1 MEERRLHQRANFP
14 SNLEIT
20 HIGGDGILEDEVSLF
35 GIAAKTWEASFD
47 LLDYLL
53 PPPLANTIIEFDPAS
68 PLLSSTSHIIDLGS
82 GTCHLPIGIAKRL
95 ASSTEASKNLKIT
108 VTDLPEVLPLLER
121 KISSAI
127 QEISSGPRI
136 SARSLRWGNTQETID
151 LLSSIDVNHQEPF
164 ELLITCSDLVFFP
177 FLFAPLLRTLLIL
190 TSPQYLPVRTSS
202 SPVIVFGY
210 KERSA
215 VKEFPFFSLLGRYF
229 KLEPILSR
237 SDPADPWELIR
248 DQERHSKR
256 SKETDSNGNKIYLL
270 RATRHPSTLNLDL
283 DPIIHH
289 SQLEEEDNDRIGTQE
304 DPLYLLG
311 DGSAIDQWE
320 WILLSNLTDHSL
332 FS

>member
-53 PPPLANTIIEFDPAS
+53 PAPPPPANTITEFDPAS

-127 QEISSGPRI
+127 QGIPSGPRI

-164 ELLITCSDLVFFP
+164 ELLITCSDLVFF
-177 FLFAPLLRTLLIL
+177 R
-190 TSPQYLPVRTSS
+190 SS
-202 SPVIVFGY
+202 SLLYYAHFSSLPLPNIFPSGLPLPPSSCLVI
-210 KERSA
+210 RNDQ
-215 VKEFPFFSLLGRYF
+215 PLRNSLSSLY
-229 KLEPILSR
+229 SV
-237 SDPADPWELIR
+237 D
-248 DQERHSKR
+248 
-256 SKETDSNGNKIYLL
+256 
-270 RATRHPSTLNLDL
+270 TLNLNRFYRG
-283 DPIIHH
+283 
-289 SQLEEEDNDRIGTQE
+289 Q
-304 DPLYLLG
+304 
-311 DGSAIDQWE
+311 
-320 WILLSNLTDHSL
+320 ILPTHGN
-332 FS
+332 

>member
-127 QEISSGPRI
+127 QEI
-136 SARSLRWGNTQETID
+136 
-151 LLSSIDVNHQEPF
+151 HQGHPF